1 MSIIKTVMFGAML
14 LLGLAAWAQEF
25 PRIEV
30 GADYSYV
37 RFNPSTAYSKG
48 HSANG
53 GGGSAVFN
61 LTSYLG
67 IKMDLQGFG
76 SNTTAFNIAPNP
88 TFPNGAVGRVQGNLF
103 TYLFGPQIKVRAHG
117 LHPFGQL
124 LFGGAHS
131 NVYGNAFQA
140 LCQPTAGGCVGISGA
155 PASNAFAMEFG
166 GGLDIPINKSISF
179 RPAEVDYL
187 LTRFSNPLSGRNN
200 QSSFRYTAGVVFT
213 FGYAAH

>member
-76 SNTTAFNIAPNP
+76 SNTTGFNIAPNP
-88 TFPNGAVGRVQGNLF
+88 TFPNGAGWQSSGQSV
-103 TYLFGPQIKVRAHG
+103 YLFVWSTNQGPGARSTSVWTTAVWWGALERLRQCLSSTVSTNSRWVRRHIRSTG
-117 LHPFGQL
+117 LE
-124 LFGGAHS
+124 
-131 NVYGNAFQA
+131 
-140 LCQPTAGGCVGISGA
+140 CVR
-155 PASNAFAMEFG
+155 
-166 GGLDIPINKSISF
+166 D
-179 RPAEVDYL
+179 
-187 LTRFSNPLSGRNN
+187 
-200 QSSFRYTAGVVFT
+200 GVWRR
-213 FGYAAH
+213 A